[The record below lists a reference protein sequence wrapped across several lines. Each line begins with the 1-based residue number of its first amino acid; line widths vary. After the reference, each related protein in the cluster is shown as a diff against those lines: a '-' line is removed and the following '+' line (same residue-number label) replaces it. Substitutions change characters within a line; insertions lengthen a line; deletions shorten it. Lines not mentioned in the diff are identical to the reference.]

1 MEASRVSKGGRRGP
15 TMAPGALWAR
25 LGVGPRQ
32 GAAWTPGGPPGCPPS
47 PIYFLRPETLEDRTL
62 LRDLSSVP
70 LPPRLQD
77 REHQKTSSRHPA
89 EGRID
94 LREPLPPDG
103 RSPADLSVVR
113 P

>member
-25 LGVGPRQ
+25 LGVGPRH

-47 PIYFLRPETLEDRTL
+47 PIYFLRPETLGDRTL
-62 LRDLSSVP
+62 FRDLASVP
-70 LPPRLQD
+70 PPLRFQD

-89 EGRID
+89 GGRFD
-94 LREPLPPDG
+94 LRELLHHHGRFPDD
-103 RSPADLSVVR
+103 P
-113 P
+113 